1 MPARKQRFV
10 RVTVTDTG
18 HGLFGEARTRALDP
32 FFSTMEG
39 APGLGLTSVAM
50 IVRNFQGWLHIETDS
65 SGTSIHIHL
74 PALGPIT
81 R

>member
-1 MPARKQRFV
+1 
-10 RVTVTDTG
+10 
-18 HGLFGEARTRALDP
+18 
-32 FFSTMEG
+32 
-39 APGLGLTSVAM
+39 M